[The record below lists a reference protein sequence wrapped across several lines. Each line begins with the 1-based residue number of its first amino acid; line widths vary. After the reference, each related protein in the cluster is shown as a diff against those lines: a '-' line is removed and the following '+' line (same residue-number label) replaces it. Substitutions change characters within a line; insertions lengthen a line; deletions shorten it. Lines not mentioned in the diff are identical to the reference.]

1 MVGNAASRWEEL
13 IQRAPM
19 GDDLFDVALGAVLDL
34 QTSEDERQRAERRA
48 DAAEQRCAHLQRLL
62 AQEIGR

>member
-1 MVGNAASRWEEL
+1 MVGTAADRWEEL
-13 IQRAPM
+13 IQRAPK
-19 GDDLFDVALGAVLDL
+19 GDDLFDVALRAVSDL
-34 QTSEDERQRAERRA
+34 HTSEDERQRAERRA